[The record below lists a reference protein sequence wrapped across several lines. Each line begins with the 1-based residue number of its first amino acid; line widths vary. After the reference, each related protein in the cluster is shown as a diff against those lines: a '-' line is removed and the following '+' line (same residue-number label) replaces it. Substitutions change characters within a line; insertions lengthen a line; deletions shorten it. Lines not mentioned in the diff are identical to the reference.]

1 MDGRQ
6 GRKPRS
12 LTRQLT
18 WSIIGIIVAFA
29 LMGGALSFAGGYRE
43 ASRLQDSHLHDIGVL
58 INSGKLMLAA
68 PTVTWPDAHGNGM
81 SMIIS
86 RVRPGSSGTS
96 IEVPLPRLDTL
107 ADGFQNVDF
116 EGRRWRVN
124 VQTLQGGDRLLV
136 AERSTIRDEIAHD
149 GSLRTLLPMLAL
161 TPLLLIVI
169 ALITRAA
176 LAPVRR
182 LAAIVDGQD
191 DVTLD
196 ALSEAGIPK
205 ELLPFI
211 RSINRLISRLK
222 DAMAQQRR
230 FIADAAH
237 ELRSPLAALTLQ
249 AESLTAATGPNDARA
264 RLVALQ
270 GAVHR
275 TARLAEQLLALARSQ
290 HAAAPVH
297 SLVSLHRLATDAIQD
312 AVNVANAKNV
322 DLGLKQVDDIQ
333 VDVDAS
339 AVTIA
344 LRNLVDNA
352 VRYVPEGGKVDVAVM
367 NREGYLVCSVKD
379 SGQGV
384 PDDQLVRVTER
395 FYRVPGTVS
404 SGSGLG
410 LSIVSEIARRNG
422 GRLEL
427 QNASD
432 GFHATYYHL
441 L

>member
-1 MDGRQ
+1 MDGRP
-6 GRKPRS
+6 GRKSRS

-18 WSIIGIIVAFA
+18 WSIIGIIAVFA

-58 INSGKLMLAA
+58 INSGKLKLAA

-86 RVRPGSSGTS
+86 SVSPGAPGTG
-96 IEVPLPRLDTL
+96 IDVPLPRIETL

-169 ALITRAA
+169 VLIARGA

-191 DVTLD
+191 EVTIGE
-196 ALSEAGIPK
+196 LSEAGIPN

-211 RSINRLISRLK
+211 RSINRLIERLK
-222 DAMAQQRR
+222 DAMAQQQR

-249 AESLTAATGPNDARA
+249 AGSLTAATDPEDARG
-264 RLVALQ
+264 RLMALQ
-270 GAVHR
+270 AAVDR
-275 TARLAEQLLALARSQ
+275 TARLVEQLLALARSQ
-290 HAAAPVH
+290 HAAAPAR
-297 SLVSLHRLATDAIQD
+297 SLVSLHKLATDAIQD

-322 DLGLKQVDDIQ
+322 DLGLKQLDDIQ

-352 VRYVPEGGKVDVAVM
+352 VRYVPEGGKVDVTVV
-367 NREGYLVCSVKD
+367 NCEGYLVCSVKD
-379 SGQGV
+379 SGRGV

-422 GRLEL
+422 GRLVL
-427 QNASD
+427 QNARD

>member
-1 MDGRQ
+1 MSGHDHRNTQ
-6 GRKPRS
+6 GAPE
-12 LTRQLT
+12 T
-18 WSIIGIIVAFA
+18 GI
-29 LMGGALSFAGGYRE
+29 
-43 ASRLQDSHLHDIGVL
+43 
-58 INSGKLMLAA
+58 N
-68 PTVTWPDAHGNGM
+68 
-81 SMIIS
+81 
-86 RVRPGSSGTS
+86 
-96 IEVPLPRLDTL
+96 VPLPPLETL
-107 ADGFQNVDF
+107 PDGFQNVDF

-191 DVTLD
+191 EVTLG
-196 ALSEAGIPK
+196 ALSEVGIPK

-222 DAMAQQRR
+222 DAMVQQRR
-230 FIADAAH
+230 FVADAAH

-249 AESLTAATGPNDARA
+249 AESLTAATDPEDARG
-264 RLVALQ
+264 RLAALQ
-270 GAVHR
+270 AAVHR
-275 TARLAEQLLALARSQ
+275 TARLVEQLLALARSQ
-290 HAAAPVH
+290 HAAAPAH
-297 SLVSLHRLATDAIQD
+297 SLVSLHRLAKDAIQD

-333 VDVDAS
+333 VDLDAS

-352 VRYVPEGGKVDVAVM
+352 VRYVPEGGRVDVAVV

-379 SGQGV
+379 SGRGV